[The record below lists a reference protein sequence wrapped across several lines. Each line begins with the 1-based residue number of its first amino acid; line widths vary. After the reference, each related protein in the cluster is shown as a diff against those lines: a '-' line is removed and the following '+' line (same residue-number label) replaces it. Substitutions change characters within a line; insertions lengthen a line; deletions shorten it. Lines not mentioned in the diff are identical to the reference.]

1 MIPFKNEGWQQSSLI
16 NWMDISVFKDGHLV
30 TYEEQVPTIRHL
42 IARLYEKNIFSPNYG
57 CRANFY
63 ILNTELVMKEW
74 YDFAGRKCTRKGW
87 GELIGNKY
95 LFTMENI
102 HKPTE
107 LTFDEYVAAM
117 VTIQFK
123 RLRRGFHLQ
132 EIQGYLEKEDGDID
146 MEKVCKWLD
155 EKDDAHIDFSEK
167 GGLYM
172 FTEHDDCLGTNGKK
186 LVGQTF

>member
-1 MIPFKNEGWQQSSLI
+1 
-16 NWMDISVFKDGHLV
+16 
-30 TYEEQVPTIRHL
+30 
-42 IARLYEKNIFSPNYG
+42 
-57 CRANFY
+57 
-63 ILNTELVMKEW
+63 
-74 YDFAGRKCTRKGW
+74 
-87 GELIGNKY
+87 
-95 LFTMENI
+95 MENI

-155 EKDDAHIDFSEK
+155 EKDYAHIDFSEE